1 MQASQPTT
9 TQISSQLIAQ
19 ASHDKHKDL
28 KNGALV
34 NPEQIICQDYRLQL
48 PQLQTN
54 YTFWEAEFN

>member
-34 NPEQIICQDYRLQL
+34 NPEQILSSHNYRLQL
-48 PQLQTN
+48 P
-54 YTFWEAEFN
+54 